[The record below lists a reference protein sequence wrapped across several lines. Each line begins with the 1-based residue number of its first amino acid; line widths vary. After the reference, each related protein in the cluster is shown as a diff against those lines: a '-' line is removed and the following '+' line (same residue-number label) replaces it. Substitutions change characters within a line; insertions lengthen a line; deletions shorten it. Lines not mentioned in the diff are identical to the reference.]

1 MKGAED
7 HATAAFA
14 ASLLSS
20 QELKEKL
27 LDLPEEDCPT
37 HLSAALLAQ
46 LSTKQGEE
54 ATKENLTGVPQKA
67 ISLKINLHNHQ
78 LLTEHTTS
86 TGVQRDIARL
96 ASLTV
101 PHSGDWLNVLPSP
114 NLGLH
119 LRTAEWIISVKY
131 RLGVPVF
138 STAGACP
145 ACHSFSD
152 KEGDHAISCGHEGE
166 RIARHNHLRDTLYRT
181 AVSAAL
187 GPTREGRALIP
198 GTEARPADVLI
209 PNWCAGKDAAMDV
222 TVVNPLQAR
231 MIDQAAVHAGHSLTV
246 RFNDKMTKHGEACR
260 REGMVFIPL
269 VVETLGGWEEQAD
282 VQIKRLGAALA
293 RQTGQDESDKIRHV
307 FQSLAVRLA
316 KGNAALFLNRTH
328 SFPNTEVDG
337 LE

>member
-1 MKGAED
+1 MQAQLPVSLGGIGLKGAED

-27 LDLPEEDCPT
+27 LNLPEDDCPT

-46 LSTKQGEE
+46 LSIKQGEE
-54 ATKENLTGVPQKA
+54 ATKENLTGVPQRA
-67 ISLKINLHNHQ
+67 ISLKISLHNHQ

-131 RLGVPVF
+131 RLGLPVF

-152 KEGDHAISCGHEGE
+152 KEGDHAISCGQEGE
-166 RIARHNHLRDTLYRT
+166 RIARHNHLRDTLPHCSQCCPGANQRGQSPYPWDRNK
-181 AVSAAL
+181 ASRRPHPKLVCRQ
-187 GPTREGRALIP
+187 GCCHGCYCCQPPTS
-198 GTEARPADVLI
+198 
-209 PNWCAGKDAAMDV
+209 K
-222 TVVNPLQAR
+222 
-231 MIDQAAVHAGHSLTV
+231 
-246 RFNDKMTKHGEACR
+246 ND
-260 REGMVFIPL
+260 
-269 VVETLGGWEEQAD
+269 
-282 VQIKRLGAALA
+282 
-293 RQTGQDESDKIRHV
+293 
-307 FQSLAVRLA
+307 
-316 KGNAALFLNRTH
+316 
-328 SFPNTEVDG
+328 
-337 LE
+337 